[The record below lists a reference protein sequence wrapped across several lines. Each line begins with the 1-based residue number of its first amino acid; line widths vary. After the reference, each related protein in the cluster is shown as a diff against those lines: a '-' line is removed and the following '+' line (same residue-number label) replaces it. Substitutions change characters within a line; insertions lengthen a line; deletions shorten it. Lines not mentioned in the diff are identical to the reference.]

1 MNDNQAPRRGNKCF
15 KAGVCG
21 TIFAAICCAT
31 PVLAIALAS
40 LGFAAL
46 VPKLDYVL
54 FPALLIFVLL
64 AVYGWHKGR
73 SKGDQLK

>member
-1 MNDNQAPRRGNKCF
+1 MNDNHMPRQGSKCF

-21 TIFAAICCAT
+21 TIVAAVCCAT
-31 PVLAIALAS
+31 PVLAVALAS

-46 VPKLDYVL
+46 VPKLDYIL
-54 FPALLIFVLL
+54 FPVVLIFVLL
-64 AVYGWHKGR
+64 AIYGWRKGR